1 MFSKGPPPRIRTLP
15 EAERTPHGMMAAW
28 EDSDYEKMNEIRA
41 RVDDIVK
48 DPKTAEGLKA
58 WYRQLCKRPCFHDDY
73 LDSFNEPG
81 THLLHTD
88 GKGVEQITETGLVAN
103 GVTYEVD
110 CIIYASGF
118 EVGTEHKR
126 RAGFDLTGRGGQTL
140 SDHWRDGM
148 KTLHGTHVHGF
159 PNAFIVQ
166 PTQGANLISNV
177 PHNLTE
183 SGQTIALTV
192 RHTLDQ
198 GHQEVEVTDDAEAT
212 RAALESNGAPYT
224 VNEVH
229 TVSLAHEPG
238 SLAAFTRSLA
248 ENAINLRSLYILA
261 FSDDSC
267 DVGYTTA

>member
-1 MFSKGPPPRIRTLP
+1 
-15 EAERTPHGMMAAW
+15 MMAAW

-41 RVDDIVK
+41 RVDEIVT

-81 THLLHTD
+81 THLIDTD
-88 GKGVEQITETGLVAN
+88 GTGVERITETGLIVN
-103 GVTYEVD
+103 GVAYDVD

-126 RAGFDLTGRGGQTL
+126 RAGFDLTGRDGEKL
-140 SDHWRDGM
+140 SDHWADGM

-192 RHTLDQ
+192 RHTLDEGQ
-198 GHQEVEVTDDAEAT
+198 QEVEVTEAAEAAWIEILLSGPGRMIGSQDCT
-212 RAALESNGAPYT
+212 PGYYNNEGSDPGPGAKF
-224 VNEVH
+224 H
-229 TVSLAHEPG
+229 
-238 SLAAFTRSLA
+238 
-248 ENAINLRSLYILA
+248 
-261 FSDDSC
+261 
-267 DVGYTTA
+267 VGYPQGALAYFEYLKKWRSDGQFSGLCFRGKRDDVKAS